1 MGASRLT
8 ESVADAG
15 PLIHLAEV
23 GQLDLL
29 AVFSRV
35 HIPGAVWSE
44 TVGAGRVD
52 SCEIESG
59 RPKVQ
64 LHDLDPVS
72 EMFLSGEDDLSH
84 LQRGE
89 VEALWLA
96 RKLAVPLILTDDLAV
111 RDVCRQRS
119 VTPVGSLGIVVRA
132 CRRGLIS
139 IGQAERCLIRLHRE
153 SSLFVSAAI
162 VEIALAQLRSALGG

>member
-1 MGASRLT
+1 MGTSRLT

-23 GQLDLL
+23 GRLGLL
-29 AVFSRV
+29 AIFSRV

-44 TVGAGRVD
+44 TVGAGRVESLD
-52 SCEIESG
+52 MESG
-59 RPKVQ
+59 FQAQ
-64 LHDLDPVS
+64 LHDIDPVS
-72 EMFLSGEDDLSH
+72 EVLPSGEDALSK

-89 VEALWLA
+89 VEALCLA
-96 RKLAVPLILTDDLAV
+96 RKLAVPLLLTDDLAV

-132 CRRGLIS
+132 SRCGRIS
-139 IGQAERCLIRLHRE
+139 VEQAERCLIRLHRE

-162 VEIALAQLRSALGG
+162 VEMAMAQLRSALDR